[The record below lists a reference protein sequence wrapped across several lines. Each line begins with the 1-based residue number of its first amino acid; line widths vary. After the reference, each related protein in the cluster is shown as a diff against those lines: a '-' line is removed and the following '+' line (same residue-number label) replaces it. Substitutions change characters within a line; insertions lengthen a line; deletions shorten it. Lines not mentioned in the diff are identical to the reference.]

1 VKAAIAFAN
10 TLGGTIYVGVEDD
23 GTLQGEAALCAV
35 YRANPEKARAAL
47 IPHFQ
52 ALIVE
57 NVKPV
62 PGFKIDV
69 VDVKQNPVLVLRVEG
84 RNRKP
89 YSNKSHQVWIRK
101 GANDMVPDPQ
111 TEFPAESKEGLGFPH
126 FGN

>member
-1 VKAAIAFAN
+1 M
-10 TLGGTIYVGVEDD
+10 
-23 GTLQGEAALCAV
+23 
-35 YRANPEKARAAL
+35 NPAKARTGL
-47 IPHFQ
+47 VSRFQ

-62 PGFKIDV
+62 PNFK
-69 VDVKQNPVLVLRVEG
+69 VDLVEVKRQPVLVMRIEG
-84 RNRKP
+84 GSRKP

-101 GANDMVPDPQ
+101 GASDMVPDPQ